1 MKELKDYLKAK
12 DSLDAKFGG
21 FIGYR
26 PVEDMTDFNFVL
38 NEFGVEWF
46 DEDDNEYSEDHFGYS
61 LDSKKKYIAVYID
74 SCTGDDYVG
83 IFDVSKQLKEDV
95 E

>member
-1 MKELKDYLKAK
+1 
-12 DSLDAKFGG
+12 
-21 FIGYR
+21 
-26 PVEDMTDFNFVL
+26 MTDFNFVL

>member
-1 MKELKDYLKAK
+1 MKELQDYVKAK
-12 DSLDAKFGG
+12 NSLDAEFGG

-26 PVEDMTDFNFVL
+26 PVEDMTNFSFVL
-38 NEFGVEWF
+38 DESGIQGFY
-46 DEDDNEYSEDHFGYS
+46 EDDNEYSEDHFGYS